1 MFIWECKNC
10 LKIYLGNESPSS
22 HYLPASVQT
31 LNSTEILGEEDKNYT
46 YLDLIKTPK
55 MRQLT
60 LLTGIVWW
68 VSLAKNTYKDMNVNR
83 KIYLSAWKGTN
94 FSYRDRSKHRC
105 VVCCPL

>member
-1 MFIWECKNC
+1 MFIWEFKNC

-22 HYLPASVQT
+22 YYFLASVQT

-60 LLTGIVWW
+60 LLTGIVW
-68 VSLAKNTYKDMNVNR
+68 
-83 KIYLSAWKGTN
+83 
-94 FSYRDRSKHRC
+94 
-105 VVCCPL
+105 